1 MSKFWNT
8 RNILIITG
16 STLVVG
22 GAGFLMY
29 RNYRNK
35 RLMIALNYAL
45 ENRTSQYGDI
55 RDFGDVF
62 SGDAYVTKVEE
73 IAKKNGYSIIKLN
86 DQAITKKRKEIDDAI
101 TGFTEDE
108 DKIYGILKD
117 LRDKVAIAQIAQS
130 YKTAN
135 KGLTL
140 LAQLTKLL
148 SPDELKNVTD
158 IVAEKAA
165 FTKAIK

>member
-1 MSKFWNT
+1 MGTFWNT
-8 RNILIITG
+8 KNTLIVAG

-22 GAGFLMY
+22 GAGFLVY
-29 RNYRNK
+29 RNWRNK

-62 SGDAYVTKVEE
+62 SGDAYVTKIEE
-73 IAKKNGYSIIKLN
+73 VAKKNGYSIIKLN
-86 DQAITKKRKEIDDAI
+86 DQAVTKKRTEIDDAI

-108 DKIYGILKD
+108 DKIYGILRD

-130 YKTAN
+130 YKTHN

-140 LAQLTKLL
+140 IGQLTKLL
-148 SPDELKNVTD
+148 SPSELQNVTD
-158 IVAEKAA
+158 IVAEKAS